1 MEKLIDYAPLILALL
16 MFFMNYKIFVTPADL
31 EKKHREIKEEINPEK
46 RHREILDDVDKKY
59 ATKSV
64 VSELQTQIHAMADKL
79 DKIYNFLLERNK
91 TE

>member
-1 MEKLIDYAPLILALL
+1 MERLIDYAPLVLALL

-31 EKKHREIKEEINPEK
+31 ERKHRDIVKEINPEK

-79 DKIYNFLLERNK
+79 DKIYNILIDRNK
-91 TE
+91 SD

>member
-1 MEKLIDYAPLILALL
+1 MEQILNYAPLILAIT
-16 MFFMNYKIFVTPADL
+16 MFFINYKVFVTPADL

-64 VSELQTQIHAMADKL
+64 VSELQTQIHAMADKV
-79 DKIYNFLLERNK
+79 DKIYNILIDRQ
-91 TE
+91 

>member
-1 MEKLIDYAPLILALL
+1 MDKILEYAPLILAVT
-16 MFFMNYKIFVTPADL
+16 MFFINYRIFVTPADL

-64 VSELQTQIHAMADKL
+64 VSELQMQIHNMAEKV
-79 DKIYNFLLERNK
+79 DKIYNFLLENRQ
-91 TE
+91 